1 MILSERFRWVFGL
14 FLHHFHD
21 LMSTAVDEW
30 ILTVHGWVLLRC
42 CCSVLLLFF
51 TTVGK
56 TLRGQEDF
64 KQLFPLEF
72 QRKSRVLRIEKERL
86 SLKKLPHSKH
96 LYKFQSISFFF
107 YILDTTVVG
116 RAIWYTLICCCHKE
130 NITRSIRG
138 WRLWYHI
145 LLGKKKI
152 TSLLVSGL

>member
-1 MILSERFRWVFGL
+1 M
-14 FLHHFHD
+14 
-21 LMSTAVDEW
+21 
-30 ILTVHGWVLLRC
+30 LLRC

-96 LYKFQSISFFF
+96 LYKFQSISLFFLHF
-107 YILDTTVVG
+107 RHHSCWPGHLVYPHMLLPQGEHHEKHQRMETVISYPFGQKKNHFFTCQRTVTIL
-116 RAIWYTLICCCHKE
+116 RNLISYHVHIARLKE
-130 NITRSIRG
+130 MKAAHT
-138 WRLWYHI
+138 
-145 LLGKKKI
+145 
-152 TSLLVSGL
+152 